1 MGANQFMNIKWA
13 NEVMKFKW
21 ANEVNNGPMKL

>member
-21 ANEVNNGPMKL
+21 VNEINNGPMKL

>member
-1 MGANQFMNIKWA
+1 MGANQVMNIKWA

-21 ANEVNNGPMKL
+21 VNEVNDGPMKL

>member
-21 ANEVNNGPMKL
+21 DNEVNNGPMKL

>member
-21 ANEVNNGPMKL
+21 VNEVNNGPMKL